1 MPYFTYDTSVIV
13 SKKLTDLQTMPQ
25 SFLMSAVVLLELMAG
40 AEDRS
45 IRKFWEGIFSHYQ
58 KRNLLIVPTVE
69 DWFLAAKILSLLTH
83 SRKLLQKGKL
93 RRLPPGTSQRLALDA
108 LIAVSAR
115 RWKAQVVTENWSDF
129 KAIQRYCNTT
139 IVRAATFFKTK

>member
-1 MPYFTYDTSVIV
+1 MPYFTYDTSIIV
-13 SKKLTDLQTMPQ
+13 SKKLTDLQRMPQ

-45 IRKFWEGIFSHYQ
+45 IRKFWEGMFRHYQ
-58 KRNLLIVPTVE
+58 KRNLLIVPTVQ
-69 DWFLAAKILSLLTH
+69 DWLLAAKILYLLTH

-93 RRLPPGTSQRLALDA
+93 RCLPPGISQRLALDA

-115 RWKAQVVTENWSDF
+115 RWKAQVVTENWADF

-139 IVRAATFFKTK
+139 IVKAATFFKT

>member
-1 MPYFTYDTSVIV
+1 MPYFTYDTSVIIARR
-13 SKKLTDLQTMPQ
+13 LTDLHKMPQ
-25 SFLMSAVVLLELMAG
+25 NLLMSAVVQMELIAG

-45 IRKFWEGIFSHYQ
+45 IRKFWEGLFQRYQ
-58 KRNLLIVPTVE
+58 QHNLLIVPTVE
-69 DWFLAAKILSLLTH
+69 DWLVAARILYLLTH
-83 SRKLLQKGKL
+83 SRKSLQKGKL
-93 RRLPPGTSQRLALDA
+93 RKLPPGTSQHLALDA

-139 IVRAATFFKTK
+139 IIRAASFFNK

>member
-1 MPYFTYDTSVIV
+1 
-13 SKKLTDLQTMPQ
+13 
-25 SFLMSAVVLLELMAG
+25 MSAVVLLELMAG

-45 IRKFWEGIFSHYQ
+45 IQKFWASIFRHYQ
-58 KRNLLIVPTVE
+58 KQNLLIVPTVE
-69 DWFLAAKILSLLTH
+69 DWFFAAKILYLLTH

-93 RRLPPGTSQRLALDA
+93 KRLPPGVSQRLALDA

-115 RWKAQVVTENWSDF
+115 RWKAQVVTENWADF

-139 IVRAATFFKTK
+139 IVRAANFFKR

>member
-13 SKKLTDLQTMPQ
+13 SKKLTDLQRMPQ

-45 IRKFWEGIFSHYQ
+45 IRKFWEGMFSHYQ

-69 DWFLAAKILSLLTH
+69 DWLLAAKILYLLTH
-83 SRKLLQKGKL
+83 SRKLQQKGKL
-93 RRLPPGTSQRLALDA
+93 RRLPPGISQRLALDA

-115 RWKAQVVTENWSDF
+115 RWKAQVVTENWTDF
-129 KAIQRYCNTT
+129 KSIQRYCNTT
-139 IVRAATFFKTK
+139 IVRAATFFK